1 MSGEETGGTT
11 VRQPSARASDAAVT
25 TYEEFVVARS
35 AALYR
40 TAYLL
45 AGSRADAEDLLQTA
59 LIKVYV
65 GWRKVSAARSPEAYA
80 RRVLVNAFMSG
91 RRPARFTREQLV
103 TNPPEDLSI
112 DPDPHDR
119 LTIWPH
125 VSALPPRQRA
135 VVVLRYYGGL
145 SEAEIADALG
155 CAPGTV
161 KSTAAAALKTLR
173 GVIGEEA

>member
-1 MSGEETGGTT
+1 M
-11 VRQPSARASDAAVT
+11 RQPSPRASDAAAA

-40 TAYLL
+40 TAYLMT
-45 AGSRADAEDLLQTA
+45 GSRADAEDLLQIA

-91 RRPARFTREQLV
+91 RRPARFRREQLV
-103 TNPPEDLSI
+103 TTPPDDVAV

-135 VVVLRYYGGL
+135 VVVLRFYEGL
-145 SEAEIADALG
+145 NEAEIADALG

-173 GVIGEEA
+173 RVIGEEA

>member
-1 MSGEETGGTT
+1 M
-11 VRQPSARASDAAVT
+11 RQPPPGVSDAAAVS
-25 TYEEFVVARS
+25 YEEFVAARS

-45 AGSRADAEDLLQTA
+45 TGSRADAEDLLQTA

-65 GWRKVSAARSPEAYA
+65 GWPKVAAARSPEAYA
-80 RRVLVNAFMSG
+80 RRVLINAFMSG

-103 TNPPEDLSI
+103 SAPPEEVSV
-112 DPDPHDR
+112 DPDPHDH

-125 VSALPPRQRA
+125 VSELPPRQRA
-135 VVVLRYYGGL
+135 VVVLCYYGGL

-161 KSTAAAALKTLR
+161 KSTAAAALKSLR